1 MSRKFVWS
9 KFRRDSHFFNTSASG
24 CLMLLVTFSTAL
36 AGQNADGVRTSA
48 ADVPIHATHTLG
60 LEGISKNAT
69 GNLSIQ
75 EGSLQFQRD
84 VGPAVQ
90 VSISS
95 IQDVYD
101 SEQDKQVGGVPMAV
115 GRAAAPYGGGRVISL
130 FSHKKYDFLTVE
142 YLEPN
147 GGLHG
152 VIFQLNKGQGQVFRD
167 KLLAEGAHLA
177 LSDDQTNKES
187 ASEIKK

>member
-9 KFRRDSHFFNTSASG
+9 KFRRNGHFFYTSACG
-24 CLMLLVTFSTAL
+24 CLMLLVIFSTAL
-36 AGQNADGVRTSA
+36 VGQSADGVKAS
-48 ADVPIHATHTLG
+48 HATHILG

-69 GNLSIQ
+69 GNLLIQ
-75 EGSLQFQRD
+75 EGALQFQRD
-84 VGPAVQ
+84 KGPAVQ
-90 VSISS
+90 LRISS
-95 IQDVYD
+95 IQAVYD

-142 YLEPN
+142 CLDPN

-152 VIFQLNKGQGQVFRD
+152 VIFQLNKGQGQVLRD
-167 KLLAEGAHLA
+167 RLFAEGAHA
-177 LSDDQTNKES
+177 TLSADQTTKES
-187 ASEIKK
+187 ASENKK